1 MNFGCCFFS
10 GGLLCAARAKW
21 VHNLALP
28 CLCSAQKC
36 AHPCTHGAHG
46 ACYAQSTRAAYEAC
60 FKSASLFVYFGL
72 IRAEE
77 LLSSGGDLGI
87 HLFSVCFWIFF
98 LILSTVSFFFFPF
111 CRCNEVELCVC
122 KGAKNGNWL
131 TFKCPEG
138 FSIWQRSIRSD

>member
-72 IRAEE
+72 RAEE
-77 LLSSGGDLGI
+77 LLSSRGDLGI
-87 HLFSVCFWIFF
+87 HLFSA
-98 LILSTVSFFFFPF
+98 LKLSKTTISRD
-111 CRCNEVELCVC
+111 CTEKNETGSKRYYWQKINNFIPSKVWTE
-122 KGAKNGNWL
+122 KNATKSKLWY
-131 TFKCPEG
+131 K
-138 FSIWQRSIRSD
+138 